1 MEKKGEQRM
10 RISLVQMDI
19 ALGDPKINRQRAEE
33 WIRRAAEREQA
44 DVVVLPE
51 MWNTGYAL
59 DRLEDCAD
67 RGELVEWMA
76 STAARYRVHLV
87 GGSIAEKKADH
98 FWNTAYIFDRNGK
111 QVARYSKV
119 HLFRLMD
126 EEKYLH
132 AGDQRVSFSLESHRA
147 GVMICYDIRFP
158 ELARSLALDGAE
170 ILFVPAEW
178 PLPRLTH
185 WRLLNQARAVENQL
199 YVVACNRVG
208 VGGRDVFGGHSM
220 VVDPWGEILVEGGE
234 EEELLTVEIDLAE
247 VARIR
252 RKIPVFED
260 RMPDVYRSLG
270 RDRDG
275 NKES

>member
-1 MEKKGEQRM
+1 M

-19 ALGDPKINRQRAEE
+19 SWGYPEQNRKRAEE
-33 WIRRAAEREQA
+33 WIRLATEREKA

-59 DRLEDCAD
+59 DRLEACAD

-76 STAARYRVHLV
+76 AAATQYHVHLV
-87 GGSIAEKKADH
+87 GGSIAEKREGR
-98 FWNTAYIFDRNGK
+98 FWNTAYVFDRNGK
-111 QVARYSKV
+111 QVARYPKV

-126 EEKYLH
+126 EEKYLQ
-132 AGDQRVSFSLESHRA
+132 AGNQRVSFTLETQRA

-158 ELARSLALDGAE
+158 ELARSLALDGVE

-178 PLPRLTH
+178 PLSRLTH
-185 WRLLNQARAVENQL
+185 WRLMNQARAVENQL

-208 VGGRDVFGGHSM
+208 VGGREVFGGHSM
-220 VVDPWGEILVEGGE
+220 VVDPWGEMLVEGGE
-234 EEELLTVEIDLAE
+234 EETLLTVEIDLAE

-252 RKIPVFED
+252 RKIPVFGD

-270 RDRDG
+270 RGR
-275 NKES
+275 E

>member
-1 MEKKGEQRM
+1 M

-19 ALGDPKINRQRAEE
+19 AWGDPKINRQRTED
-33 WIRRAAEREQA
+33 WIRRAAEQEQA

-51 MWNTGYAL
+51 MWNTSYAL

-76 STAARYRVHLV
+76 STAAQYRVYLV
-87 GGSIAEKKADH
+87 GGSIAEKKAEH
-98 FWNTAYIFDRNGK
+98 FWNAAYIFDRKGN
-111 QVARYSKV
+111 QMARYSKV

-132 AGDQRVSFSLESHRA
+132 AGDQRVSFSLGPHRA

-178 PLPRLTH
+178 PLARLTH
-185 WRLLNQARAVENQL
+185 WRLMNQARAVENQM

-208 VGGRDVFGGHSM
+208 VGGQDVFGGHSM

-234 EEELLTVEIDLAE
+234 EETLLTVEIDLAE

-260 RMPDVYRSLG
+260 RMPNVYRSLG
-270 RDRDG
+270 RDRVG
-275 NKES
+275 KQES